1 MQTFINLSD
10 LRPNPRQPR
19 KFFDPE
25 ELAGLGKSI
34 QEGTQLHPIA
44 VEDNGDGTYNVI
56 DGERRWRAM
65 ELIKRTEIEAIVR
78 PSLGTDDDERLIQ
91 AVVAN
96 LQRADLGPVEFARA
110 CGQLRDMGYS
120 NRAIADRFGCYPEK
134 IRTALKILDLD
145 EELIALV
152 GTGDL
157 PKDPR
162 VIDAL
167 LSIQNRE
174 ARIRLGTRIA
184 RPGVGIKAIVNACA
198 RLNESLLQKT
208 QSATSSAPAVALTQ
222 RADYKSQNTPTPW
235 PTVRAAVKGMC
246 DQCDANPRLPSAPEP
261 AWSFI
266 TQAAEVTCNTCNMRT
281 MPINNGLSICKECPA
296 VDLLRRLANVSK

>member
-1 MQTFINLSD
+1 MQTYIKLSN

-19 KFFDPE
+19 KLFDPD

-34 QEGTQLHPIA
+34 QEGTQLHPIV
-44 VEDNGDGTYNVI
+44 VEDNGNGTYNVI

-152 GTGDL
+152 ETGNL

-162 VIDAL
+162 AIDAL

-198 RLNESLLQKT
+198 RLNDNLQQKA
-208 QSATSSAPAVALTQ
+208 QSTTSSAPSIALAP
-222 RADYKSQNTPTPW
+222 RADYKSQSTPTPW
-235 PTVRAAVKGMC
+235 PTVRAAAKGMC
-246 DQCDANPRLPSAPEP
+246 DQCDANPHNPSAPEP
-261 AWSFI
+261 AWAFI
-266 TQAAEVTCNTCNMRT
+266 AQSAEATCNACNMRT
-281 MPINNGLSICKECPA
+281 MPINNNLSICKECPA